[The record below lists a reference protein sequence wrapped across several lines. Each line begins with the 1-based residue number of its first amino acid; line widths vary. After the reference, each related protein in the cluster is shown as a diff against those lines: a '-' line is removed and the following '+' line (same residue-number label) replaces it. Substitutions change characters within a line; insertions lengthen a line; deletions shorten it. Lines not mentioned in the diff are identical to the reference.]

1 LIQQGNRTV
10 TGSTLM
16 TLLKCAAVLIAASIL
31 GNWFMAELGKARSAA
46 APWYKPY
53 LSTPGILII
62 IAILLPVV
70 YWFVIR

>member
-1 LIQQGNRTV
+1 MI
-10 TGSTLM
+10 
-16 TLLKCAAVLIAASIL
+16 LLKYAAVLMAASIL
-31 GNWFMAELGKARSAA
+31 GNWFMAELRKARHAG

-53 LSTPGILII
+53 LSAPGILII